1 MRLQGFKCDRC
12 GKVVT
17 DMDFCKLGHSEVGE
31 EFLSDFEGLGKME
44 LCDDCYEEFVQ
55 GMRNFIAGYMSYF
68 GSGRSEE
75 DEE

>member
-17 DMDFCKLGHSEVGE
+17 DEDYCCLSEAEVGE
-31 EFLSDFEGLGKME
+31 EFLADFKELGELE

-68 GSGRSEE
+68 GSEE